1 MKYLAAFAFV
11 LASAASPAQEIDG
24 AALLRQVSDTY
35 KKIIAGRNFHFES
48 EIRQELTAPDHGSW
62 SRYQIVLA
70 AAGEDRRRY
79 EASGSMMGVS
89 LVSDGKTL
97 WVTSAPT
104 REYTTVEFQPGKL
117 MEIKGGGQGVQNAL
131 RRMKADMDRLGKL
144 SDDLKSAKV
153 RGTETLTVADA
164 SIPCTVV
171 EAEYDPPR
179 GMTDIVSSFR
189 RTLWIDSR
197 RNIVLQEESVTAGTL
212 SPSTPFEM
220 METRSRTTYKVA
232 SVDRSESA
240 AFAYRP
246 PESFRYV
253 DALTGM
259 SGFGAAA
266 ARREILGKPA
276 PELSGMTLDGRKLS
290 LADLRGKVVL
300 LDFWATW
307 CGPCRAQMPQIA
319 KLHAAMK
326 GQDAVVLGINDDEE
340 SGKAREYLKENG
352 YDWAHL
358 FDDKALNAR
367 QKFRVN
373 GIPTMVLLD
382 REGKV
387 VEYQVGSGGGT
398 EEEIRKALRQ
408 LGIRVD

>member
-1 MKYLAAFAFV
+1 MKYLAVYVILVFAP
-11 LASAASPAQEIDG
+11 ATPAQDMDG
-24 AALLRQVSDTY
+24 VALLRQVSDTY

-70 AAGEDRRRY
+70 ASGADRVRY

-97 WVTSAPT
+97 WVTSAPV

-117 MEIKGGGQGVQNAL
+117 QEVKGGGQGVQNAL
-131 RRMKADMDRLGKL
+131 RRMKFDMERLGKL

-153 RGTETLTVADA
+153 RGTETLTLGGSTV
-164 SIPCTVV
+164 PCTVV
-171 EAEYDPPR
+171 EAEYEPPR
-179 GMTDIVSSFR
+179 GATEIVSSFR
-189 RTLWIDSR
+189 RIFWIDPR
-197 RNIVLQEESVTAGTL
+197 RRIVLQEESVTSGTL

-232 SVDRSESA
+232 SVDRSDSVV
-240 AFAYRP
+240 FAYRP
-246 PESFRYV
+246 PDTFRYV
-253 DALTGM
+253 DTLTGM
-259 SGFGAAA
+259 PGYGAAA
-266 ARREILGKPA
+266 ARRDVVGKPA
-276 PELSGMTLDGRKLS
+276 PELSGTTLDGRKLS
-290 LADLRGKVVL
+290 LSDLRGKVVL

-307 CGPCRAQMPQIA
+307 CGPCRAQMPAIA
-319 KLHAAMK
+319 KLHAALK

-340 SGKAREYLKENG
+340 AGKARDYIKENG

-358 FDDKALNAR
+358 FNDKALNAR
-367 QKFRVN
+367 QKFKVN
-373 GIPTMVLLD
+373 GIPTLILLD

-398 EEEIRKALRQ
+398 EEEIRKGLRQ

>member
-1 MKYLAAFAFV
+1 MKCLAALAFV
-11 LASAASPAQEIDG
+11 LAAAASPAQEADG
-24 AALLRQVSDTY
+24 AALLRQVSETY
-35 KKIIAGRNFHFES
+35 KKIIASRTFHFES

-62 SRYQIVLA
+62 SRYRVVLA
-70 AAGEDRRRY
+70 AAGEDRMRF

-89 LVSDGKTL
+89 LVSDGRTL
-97 WVTSAPT
+97 WVSSAPT
-104 REYTTVEFQPGKL
+104 REYTTVEYQPGKL

-144 SDDLKSAKV
+144 SDDVKSAKV
-153 RGTETLTVADA
+153 RGTEALTVGDA

-179 GMTDIVSSFR
+179 GAADIVTSFR
-189 RTLWIDSR
+189 RILWIDPR
-197 RNIVLQEESVTAGTL
+197 RHIVLQEESATMGTL

-232 SVDRSESA
+232 SVDRPESA
-240 AFAYRP
+240 VFAYRP
-246 PESFRYV
+246 PDTFRYV
-253 DALTGM
+253 DTLTGM
-259 SGFGAAA
+259 AGFGVNA
-266 ARREILGKPA
+266 ARREIVGKPA
-276 PELSGMTLDGRKLS
+276 PELSGTTLDGRKLS
-290 LADLRGKVVL
+290 LSDLRGKVVL

-307 CGPCRAQMPQIA
+307 CGPCRTQMPQIA

-326 GQDAVVLGINDDEE
+326 GQDAIVLGVNDDEE
-340 SGKAREYLKENG
+340 AGKARDYLKENG
-352 YDWAHL
+352 YEWTHL
-358 FDDKALNAR
+358 FNDKALNAR
-367 QKFRVN
+367 QKFKVN

-387 VEYQVGSGGGT
+387 VEYQVGSGGGS

-408 LGIRVD
+408 LGIRID